1 MMAEPPSFKLSVI
14 LRASLLVVLGVFLG
28 IYVIFTGNSAYMG
41 LKNDKGQT
49 LANVHVEEES
59 ATVSQSSLH
68 AESENNKV
76 HRQQYDVKFPY
87 NAYNRFCT
95 GWNAIIEEY
104 EWSYKHLRQES
115 TYSGIYKSLSLGPE
129 SFTPISVSKSRVYLQ
144 DQTSTYRKG
153 DFIQVIIEAKDEHGN
168 PRLRGGDFLVGVMWN
183 EKLQKYTAGRSV
195 DYGNGTYSMFFY
207 AAWKGAA
214 SINVTLSVPREA
226 VLFYEQMKYKDHRI
240 LWSVKFTDGSIT
252 ENSNCTISNEGTWDN
267 KCSFENHRSMGK
279 TAIICDKPKT
289 LNCQTLNSTSQNLTA
304 MATLANDAVAGLSYL
319 LKGVSKVQDS

>member
-1 MMAEPPSFKLSVI
+1 
-14 LRASLLVVLGVFLG
+14 
-28 IYVIFTGNSAYMG
+28 
-41 LKNDKGQT
+41 
-49 LANVHVEEES
+49 
-59 ATVSQSSLH
+59 
-68 AESENNKV
+68 
-76 HRQQYDVKFPY
+76 
-87 NAYNRFCT
+87 
-95 GWNAIIEEY
+95 
-104 EWSYKHLRQES
+104 
-115 TYSGIYKSLSLGPE
+115 
-129 SFTPISVSKSRVYLQ
+129 
-144 DQTSTYRKG
+144 
-153 DFIQVIIEAKDEHGN
+153 
-168 PRLRGGDFLVGVMWN
+168 MWN

-226 VLFYEQMKYKDHRI
+226 ILFYEQMKYKDHRI

-319 LKGVSKVQDS
+319 FERSFKGARFLASPIKVNIKDDVTKMNLPKCGPDLPVSMTSGYWTNNHSFIPMMCQSQEWTAAQRFQCSSPKWFFFVGDSTILQIRRRFADVEIIPEKPKITCSYVALRGGLPCSM